1 MPDEIAVANID
12 MPKVSAPLP
21 FATVAILAAVILPF
35 LSTAA
40 PATPNTPAMS
50 PAVAEKLGCSNNLA
64 RFFLMAWD
72 NLAPDVEIEKLD
84 FISTAGVPAP
94 FLIAITVE

>member
-1 MPDEIAVANID
+1 
-12 MPKVSAPLP
+12 
-21 FATVAILAAVILPF
+21 
-35 LSTAA
+35 
-40 PATPNTPAMS
+40 MS

-84 FISTAGVPAP
+84 FISTAGGPAL